1 MPIEAV
7 KLNQTNTASADNK
20 INVQPKTNPYPN
32 DSVELSE
39 KKDKVLDKTIKNSLI
54 SCGGCLAALTAMGVF
69 FIKHQGNRIKKL
81 YDEKL
86 VIRNLKE
93 KIDFTEAK
101 TVEDGI
107 KFAKEV
113 LGIKEI
119 DTDITLDAINYANK
133 GLVDVSNANKGKV
146 FMPYA
151 LRFKA
156 PDKKNEYLAAVEID
170 INSSEFGNMYINKH
184 FFDINYLDERLEKQ
198 LFADKKALFSFSED
212 LKTINHVPVWDKF
225 IYAIPGKDLI
235 KLIDKYY
242 KDAAS
247 LSVEE
252 KRNLFYSL
260 SYGKDNA
267 RRLFRNPIDTLKA
280 IEKSEKEYLEK
291 EKVKF
296 DFDDLEKKD
305 YKKQK
310 EFLISILEKLKKQ
323 DVYLESKVDLFNPL
337 KTIYHEMGHLQDA
350 AKNLKELDLKQWKFD
365 WKAEWNSI
373 KNKNKNKENTSRIGV
388 KEVDNR
394 WGTIAKTHFEE
405 LLNNNPDKFKKYY
418 PDFYDFVND
427 KVIQQTVG
435 KVSSYAQT
443 GIGEFIADT
452 YAKMIGKQTIP
463 DDVMQLYRKYKGP
476 ELP

>member
-1 MPIEAV
+1 MSVEAV
-7 KLNQTNTASADNK
+7 KLNKINNTGTDAKTNT
-20 INVQPKTNPYPN
+20 QPKTNPYPN

-39 KKDKVLDKTIKNSLI
+39 KKDKVINNTIKNYLI
-54 SCGGCLAALTAMGVF
+54 SCVSCLAALTVMGVF

-113 LGIKEI
+113 LGIKEV
-119 DTDITLDAINYANK
+119 DKDITLDAINYANK

-151 LRFKA
+151 LRFNS
-156 PDKKNEYLAAVEID
+156 PSQKNEYLAAVEID

-184 FFDINYLDERLEKQ
+184 FFDVNYLDERLQKQ
-198 LFADKKALFSFSED
+198 LFADKKPLFSFSGD
-212 LKTINHVPVWDKF
+212 LKTINHVAVWDKF
-225 IYAIPGKDLI
+225 IYAIPGKELI
-235 KLIDKYY
+235 KLTDKYY
-242 KDAAS
+242 KDASS

-267 RRLFRNPIDTLKA
+267 RRMFRNPIETLKA

-291 EKVKF
+291 EKIKF
-296 DFDDLEKKD
+296 DFEDLEKKD

-323 DVYLESKVDLFNPL
+323 DIYLESKVDLFNPL
-337 KTIYHEMGHLQDA
+337 KTVYHEMGHLQDA

-373 KNKNKNKENTSRIGV
+373 KNKDKNKENASRIGV

-394 WGTIAKTHFEE
+394 WGSTAKNHFEE
-405 LLNNNPDKFKKYY
+405 LLNNSPNKFKKFY
-418 PDFYDFVND
+418 PDFYEFVND
-427 KVIQQTVG
+427 KEIQQTAG

-452 YAKMIGKQTIP
+452 YAKMIGKQTLP
-463 DDVMQLYRKYKGP
+463 DDVMQLYKKYKGP